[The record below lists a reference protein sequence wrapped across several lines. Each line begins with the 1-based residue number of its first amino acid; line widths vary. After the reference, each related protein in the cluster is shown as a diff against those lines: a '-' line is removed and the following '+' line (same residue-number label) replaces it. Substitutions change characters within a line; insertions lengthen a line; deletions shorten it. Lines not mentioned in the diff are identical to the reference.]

1 MMINDIKKKYK
12 IWEVFEYENVSEE
25 FVLSASDS
33 FPKPQTKKIKSTS
46 VRYSD
51 GKKYGFFAF
60 EKSGKERVYGKL
72 IPEPLI
78 EEKLSIPGVKVS
90 KKFTLGEKK
99 KWKSQDVLMELTS
112 IIRQKADFKVIVD
125 KIVCGRTTEKRKII
139 NSFGVKLEEE
149 KNYFFIYGSVGGEK
163 NGELQ
168 IVYFSESYLSA
179 DKIDIKKLCDEILN
193 DFSFGGG
200 RIESGQY
207 NIFLPPK
214 ISAQFIEFIA
224 HNFCG
229 DRLAKGNS
237 RFSVKD
243 IGKKVFGD
251 NIYICEIA
259 EPESF
264 SQIKDEMKFNRGL
277 RFFDDEGGVKNN
289 FYLVNAG
296 AIENFFTDE
305 KTSKIL
311 GIKNTRCSMR
321 QNHLALPSPYFS
333 ALALL
338 PGKTK
343 KEDVENLPKTLYV
356 SEIIGLHTGDEVK
369 GNFSVGCRGY
379 VLNSRQPFKTAVISG
394 NIFEILKDAVLFSD
408 FKVCGNIGTPSIM
421 FQDVEVSS

>member
-1 MMINDIKKKYK
+1 MINDIKKKYK
-12 IWEVFEYENVSEE
+12 VWEVFEYEKVSEE
-25 FVLSASDS
+25 FVLSAGDTS
-33 FPKPQTKKIKSTS
+33 PNPQTKKIKSTS

-51 GKKYGFFAF
+51 MEKYGFFAF
-60 EKSGKERVYGKL
+60 EKSGKDRVSGKS

-78 EEKLSIPGVKVS
+78 EEKLSIPRVKVS

-99 KWKSQDVLMELTS
+99 KWKSKEVVMELTS
-112 IIRQKADFKVIVD
+112 IIKQKADFKVIVD
-125 KIVCGRTTEKRKII
+125 KIVCGKTTEKRKII

-163 NGELQ
+163 NGESQ
-168 IVYFSESYLSA
+168 IVYFSESYLSP
-179 DKIDIKKLCDEILN
+179 DKIDIRKICDEILN
-193 DFSFGGG
+193 DFSFGNGK
-200 RIESGQY
+200 IESGKY
-207 NIFLPPK
+207 NIVLPPK
-214 ISAQFIEFIA
+214 ISAQFIEFIVQ
-224 HNFCG
+224 NFCG
-229 DRLAKGNS
+229 DRLVKGNS
-237 RFSVKD
+237 RFSIKD
-243 IGKKVFGD
+243 IGKKIFGD
-251 NIYICEIA
+251 NIFICEIV
-259 EPESF
+259 EPKSF

-289 FYLVNAG
+289 FYLINGGV
-296 AIENFFTDE
+296 IENFFTDE
-305 KTSKIL
+305 KTSEIL

-321 QNHLALPSPYFS
+321 QNHLALPSQYFS

-338 PGKTK
+338 PGKIK
-343 KEDVENLPKTLYV
+343 REDAEKMPKTLYV
-356 SEIIGLHTGDEVK
+356 SEIIGLHTGDEVR

>member
-1 MMINDIKKKYK
+1 MIKEIKKKYK
-12 IWEVFEYENVSEE
+12 VWEVFEYENISDE

-33 FPKPQTKKIKSTS
+33 IPVPQMKKIKSTS

-60 EKSGKERVYGKL
+60 EKSKDERLPKIS

-78 EEKLSIPGVKVS
+78 EEKLLIPKIKLS
-90 KKFTLGEKK
+90 KRFTLGDKK
-99 KWKSQDVLMELTS
+99 KWKSQEVLIEFFS
-112 IIRQKADFKVIVD
+112 AIKQKADFKVIVD
-125 KIVCGRTTEKRKII
+125 KIVCGKTREKRKII

-168 IVYFSESYLSA
+168 IVYFSESYLSP
-179 DKIDIKKLCDEILN
+179 DKIDIRKLCDEILN

-200 RIESGQY
+200 RIESGKY
-207 NIFLPPK
+207 NIVLPPK
-214 ISAQFIEFIA
+214 VCAQFIEFIA

-243 IGKKVFGD
+243 IGKKIFGD

-277 RFFDDEGGVKNN
+277 RFFDDEGGEKNN

-296 AIENFFTDE
+296 TIENFFTDE

-321 QNHLALPSPYFS
+321 QNYLAPPSPYFS

-343 KEDVENLPKTLYV
+343 REDVENIPKTLYV
-356 SEIIGLHTGDEVK
+356 CEIIGLHTGDEVK

-379 VLNSRQPFKTAVISG
+379 ILNSRQPFKTAVMSG

-421 FQDVEVSS
+421 FQDIEVSS